1 MYAFQHINQSD
12 VVTLLPFK
20 KRPLPAMPEGLMAQ
34 TAFVIREPP
43 QIHKD
48 SSCNFERLFIKLFD
62 EKEITRDLERVNTRN
77 FNFSITAQGNQ
88 IAKARAHTGDRVQH
102 PYLFIHFRH
111 TGAGCFYIK
120 RGGIQVKLFPQKIR
134 TVKASGSVDN
144 IHHIWLVRRIR
155 YGK

>member
-1 MYAFQHINQSD
+1 
-12 VVTLLPFK
+12 
-20 KRPLPAMPEGLMAQ
+20 MAQ

-88 IAKARAHTGDRVQH
+88 IAKARALSDGSTPLPFHSFQAYRGRLLLQN
-102 PYLFIHFRH
+102 
-111 TGAGCFYIK
+111 GAVY
-120 RGGIQVKLFPQKIR
+120 R
-134 TVKASGSVDN
+134 
-144 IHHIWLVRRIR
+144 
-155 YGK
+155 